1 MCFGG
6 GSNGGRLSGIGI
18 MFEAMKSSVMVF
30 GLIYFAL
37 NRISYN
43 NYMAIQGPYIDKK
56 LTYTTFENFLFS
68 QEANNKLKYTVIFA
82 NFVRILFFISFL
94 LNAISIKYIQSQF
107 FIILLVIFAGIAIFN
122 CVYELVKQIS
132 IVCKESNFS

>member
-30 GLIYFAL
+30 GLFYFAL

-43 NYMAIQGPYIDKK
+43 NYMAIQGSYIDKK

-68 QEANNKLKYTVIFA
+68 QKANNKLKYTVIFA

>member
-56 LTYTTFENFLFS
+56 LTHVTFENFLFS
-68 QEANNKLKYTVIFA
+68 NEDNIRLKYIVISA

-94 LNAISIKYIQSQF
+94 FNAISIKYIPGQF
-107 FIILLVIFAGIAIFN
+107 FIILLVIFAGFSILN
-122 CVYELVKQIS
+122 CLYELVKQIS
-132 IVCKESNFS
+132 TVCKERNFS

>member
-1 MCFGG
+1 
-6 GSNGGRLSGIGI
+6 
-18 MFEAMKSSVMVF
+18 
-30 GLIYFAL
+30 
-37 NRISYN
+37 
-43 NYMAIQGPYIDKK
+43 MAIQGPYIDKK

-82 NFVRILFFISFL
+82 NFVRILFFTSFL
-94 LNAISIKYIQSQF
+94 LNAISIKHIQSQF
-107 FIILLVIFAGIAIFN
+107 FIILLVIFSGIAIFN

>member
-1 MCFGG
+1 
-6 GSNGGRLSGIGI
+6 

-43 NYMAIQGPYIDKK
+43 NYMAIQGSYIDKK

-68 QEANNKLKYTVIFA
+68 QKANNKLKYTVIFA
-82 NFVRILFFISFL
+82 NFVRILFLYLF
-94 LNAISIKYIQSQF
+94 
-107 FIILLVIFAGIAIFN
+107 
-122 CVYELVKQIS
+122 C
-132 IVCKESNFS
+132 